1 MTKKELK
8 KDYATLSKLD
18 ESEHDAILELS
29 DKYEVP
35 HPKNLSCPD
44 CWKDQ
49 ILLVKIKIKEEL
61 QKLEKKQYI
70 LRGGV
75 DVIYKGQRINS
86 DTITDKLAEKLIKDG
101 FALKYFKEYPTK
113 L

>member
-1 MTKKELK
+1 MNKKELK
-8 KDYATLSKLD
+8 KDYAFLNKNSISHED
-18 ESEHDAILELS
+18 ILELS
-29 DKYEVP
+29 SKYDIP
-35 HPKNLSCPD
+35 SPKNLECPN
-44 CWKDQ
+44 CWDDQ
-49 ILLVKIKIKEEL
+49 IILIKIKIKEEL

-86 DTITDKLAEKLIKDG
+86 DTINDKLAEKLIKDG

>member
-1 MTKKELK
+1 MNKKELK
-8 KDYATLSKLD
+8 KDYATLTKLD

-61 QKLEKKQYI
+61 QRLEKRKYI
-70 LRGGV
+70 LRGNI
-75 DVIYKGQRINS
+75 DVIFKGQRINA
-86 DTITDKLAEKLIKDG
+86 DTLTDELAEKLLQDG
-101 FALKYFKEYPTK
+101 FSPTFFKVLPK
-113 L
+113 